1 MVDDRDWLVARF
13 EESRARL
20 RAVSYRMLGSPGEA
34 DDVGSGDRRARPGG
48 DRRRLVRR
56 GRVAVLGADPHGEET
71 ARHAGHMDIAR
82 ELIDGMVGDHRR
94 A

>member
-1 MVDDRDWLVARF
+1 MVDDRAWPAAPV
-13 EESRARL
+13 EESRARP
-20 RAVSYRMLGSPGEA
+20 RAVGYRMLGEPSEA
-34 DDVGSGDRRARPGG
+34 DDVGSVDRRAQPGG

-71 ARHAGHMDIAR
+71 ARHAGHMDIVR
-82 ELIDGMVGDHRR
+82 ELIDGMAGDHRR